1 MPKLLFR
8 SGIIR
13 LFVFH
18 SRTPPLS
25 SVFAVRRRRSSGGAG
40 PPPAPI
46 LRRHRSSAGA
56 GPPWAPVLRRRRSS
70 VGAGPPPAP
79 VLRGRRSSVGAGPP
93 PAPILRRRRSLD
105 PVSLRCFRPLEIPG
119 RVLGATA
126 TGARTLI
133 RRSPASRSA
142 QWLLQRSN
150 LIGTRLHLLSAH
162 SGTWSELGTVPR
174 IDRTRAF
181 PDPLTHR
188 HRRHHGVELRQWT
201 EILAGNPYIRRTFAP
216 TI

>member
-1 MPKLLFR
+1 MSLMTLYVIPDRRKNMPKLLFR

-25 SVFAVRRRRSSGGAG
+25 SVFAVRRRRSSVGAG

-46 LRRHRSSAGA
+46 LRRH
-56 GPPWAPVLRRRRSS
+56 
-70 VGAGPPPAP
+70 
-79 VLRGRRSSVGAGPP
+79 
-93 PAPILRRRRSLD
+93 RSLD